1 MLYPSPLD
9 RSMELRHKIAE
20 SYRASNDGKNLNF
33 WLNDIVRADAS
44 GGAERNARS
53 RYLAATASL
62 ELIEPLHR
70 AYSQVKLTVPL
81 KASLNKKKKLMQ
93 QSVDAYSKAMT
104 YQVEEVTTAATF
116 QVAEIY
122 REFARSLMSSQRPSG
137 LDQEQREEY
146 DLLLEE
152 QAFPFEEKAIEI
164 HLANFRRIP
173 TGSYDDFTRQSL
185 RVLGEM
191 LPYRYA
197 RAESNDTY
205 VEIQ

>member
-1 MLYPSPLD
+1 M
-9 RSMELRHKIAE
+9 A
-20 SYRASNDGKNLNF
+20 
-33 WLNDIVRADAS
+33 
-44 GGAERNARS
+44 
-53 RYLAATASL
+53 
-62 ELIEPLHR
+62 
-70 AYSQVKLTVPL
+70 
-81 KASLNKKKKLMQ
+81 
-93 QSVDAYSKAMT
+93 
-104 YQVEEVTTAATF
+104 YQVQEVTTAATF

-137 LDQEQREEY
+137 LDQDQLEEY

-173 TGSYDDFTRQSL
+173 SGTYDDFTQQSL

-197 RAESNDTY
+197 RAESNDIY

>member
-1 MLYPSPLD
+1 
-9 RSMELRHKIAE
+9 
-20 SYRASNDGKNLNF
+20 
-33 WLNDIVRADAS
+33 
-44 GGAERNARS
+44 
-53 RYLAATASL
+53 
-62 ELIEPLHR
+62 
-70 AYSQVKLTVPL
+70 VPL

-93 QSVDAYSKAMT
+93 QSVDAYSKAMK
-104 YQVEEVTTAATF
+104 YQVQDVTTAATF
-116 QVAEIY
+116 QIAEIY
-122 REFARSLMSSQRPSG
+122 HEFANSLMSSQRPPG

-173 TGSYDDFTRQSL
+173 DGTYDDSTQNSL

-191 LPYRYA
+191 MPFRYA